1 LKQKVFCAGKPG
13 ETLEEFI
20 EMMRREAGEWN
31 RVMGGQRP
39 WDAPAMETT
48 NIYMSYN
55 DADPWTGTGTNQH
68 LNGLGRNLTYDLGAA
83 KENAPPL
90 CTLFPVWKRPFTKTG
105 SGETR
110 EETQKAPACVVQVAA
125 ASPTVLT
132 LRSERESGFGIGQ
145 RLRISPR

>member
-1 LKQKVFCAGKPG
+1 MKQKVFCAGKPG

-90 CTLFPVWKRPFTKTG
+90 CTLFLFGNGHLPRQAQEKHEKKLKKLRHVSCRWRRHRPL
-105 SGETR
+105 
-110 EETQKAPACVVQVAA
+110 C
-125 ASPTVLT
+125 
-132 LRSERESGFGIGQ
+132 
-145 RLRISPR
+145 